1 MPFKL
6 LSCCVKDGDKSSRQE
21 KYEPIKDEE
30 TKKSVAKS
38 GDSPTDGLPSSS
50 TPDSKKETSNTPA
63 AASPGSPDGR
73 ISTAAT
79 PQPVSP
85 KVVSK
90 SLKLQVN
97 SVAQQLLLGEAPSNV
112 ARCTKNVR
120 LNVYGIPGG
129 YSSVF
134 SNVFYSQILPA
145 IEELCGKFDYEVELL
160 DHTCNYDTASC
171 VYYDKNFD
179 YKQLVQCQTFKRG
192 PYRQFNLIV
201 IPTCSFDS
209 HVLAPVFEKQD
220 FSILTQLPLS
230 DETKILL
237 KENFIP
243 VDSFYRLKPGLSL
256 EERKEVISSVHKVL
270 VEEGSNSLKEKYCY
284 STFENIVNH
293 LFTHATD
300 VRDTT
305 CVLYLNNSCGE
316 ASSPSVDSNGG
327 IGSNAKTL
335 ANTIRAQLPT
345 SSFIEMDES
354 TFQSTHGEAIAK
366 VVQKIIESFCSE
378 HERFSYVT
386 NSLPQYLHNELLTH
400 NRHMRTVSNYATKLK
415 HCIALPDMDS
425 SDIFKHQVVL
435 IHSEN
440 NLLRNFLF
448 ARHLRDSSVE
458 TSPESCP
465 ETDNEGNASSAV
477 KLFRFLN
484 LTPGSFS
491 LDSLLYSLKE
501 QLCFMSGTHPSQT
514 SSLDLVQLTDAL
526 IQQTDQHLIIALDGI
541 NEFDWLPSRGEIHE
555 RVHFLL
561 SSHDPCNFDPALH
574 NSKVLKL
581 ESSFNLEVAILKER
595 FIGILPSNL
604 KSEKVTIDSIV
615 ETLNEKFDESVRVAL
630 KHMSMFPLTF
640 TQSDLRH
647 SLSLEDKIGH
657 SVSLEALEI
666 LLSPLVFKIYS
677 TNSVAFCMLPCSL
690 SERFK
695 EPEASTTEILASF
708 TSTSSAKILQMSL
721 ALHKSSL
728 SLAES
733 ENCLLSVKQF
743 PKVLGLL
750 QHESEELKCDE
761 NTLTA
766 FGNLLELI
774 SPSLYLKY
782 LESQEK
788 GSHDEDYQMFY
799 DAVKTSSYPLSLAAS
814 ATCKSAF
821 FRFFKPKVE
830 GGAITSESHPFC
842 WHVYK
847 FLSECGSVPEIS
859 THLESESD
867 TMRPRK
873 MKLIT
878 WLNAEGSQD
887 FIVVLSQNSV
897 AGNAADTSVPR
908 GRIDVVR
915 VADMKVMR
923 KIDMDKIPVEIQFID
938 VTNCVVNSER
948 TLRTIDLDD
957 GTLKV
962 QLNSQLNVEYP
973 CYGIQGPDQVVC
985 MSRNKMYVN
994 GVMLSTNTTN
1004 FSFKVG
1010 EDRFLNSLIVSP
1022 DGSYCACGDTVQ
1034 KPMPLLIWDLKQQV
1048 LIHDIRIP
1056 DHEFDMK
1063 LAMVSNHYIAV
1074 VVKHIEPELLNFVNV
1089 YEFQSSY
1096 NKYNFHEDAS
1106 ITSLF
1111 LTPDDHH
1118 LILGLADC
1126 SIVIHHL
1133 GSSVAPITITRMHRT
1148 PVDLMQCNVNSSV
1161 FLTCS
1166 ISHKF
1171 SDRTINLFTV
1181 SSGELLGTLT
1191 PETHFTC
1198 VAIAPVGFCFL
1209 YGTNESSAL
1218 IKVSFSCDQ
1227 HEKQLDTCK
1236 VLPSQSAQ
1244 FGKEE
1249 NEGKH
1254 SSIQRS
1260 KPK

>member
-6 LSCCVKDGDKSSRQE
+6 LPCCVKDREKGSNEDKYVPM
-21 KYEPIKDEE
+21 KEE
-30 TKKSVAKS
+30 ESKKLVTQSA
-38 GDSPTDGLPSSS
+38 DSPTDGLPSSS
-50 TPDSKKETSNTPA
+50 TPDFKKEAPNSPA
-63 AASPGSPDGR
+63 TTSPGSPDGR
-73 ISTAAT
+73 ISCT
-79 PQPVSP
+79 PSP
-85 KVVSK
+85 KPAEKVLSK
-90 SLKLQVN
+90 TLKLHVN
-97 SVAQQLLLGEAPSNV
+97 PVAQQLLLGEAPSNV

-120 LNVYGIPGG
+120 LNVYGIPG
-129 YSSVF
+129 YSVF
-134 SNVFYSQILPA
+134 SNVFYSQILPT

-220 FSILTQLPLS
+220 FSVLTQLPLS

-237 KENFIP
+237 EENFIP

-270 VEEGSNSLKEKYCY
+270 IEEGSSSLKERYCY

-305 CVLYLNNSCGE
+305 CVLYLNNSCGD
-316 ASSPSVDSNGG
+316 ASPSVD
-327 IGSNAKTL
+327 SNAKTL

-354 TFQSTHGEAIAK
+354 TFQSTHGEAISK

-378 HERFSYVT
+378 HERYSYVI

-400 NRHMRTVSNYATKLK
+400 NRHMRTISNCATKLK
-415 HCIALPDMDS
+415 ECVAVPDMS
-425 SDIFKHQVVL
+425 CSDILKYQVV
-435 IHSEN
+435 IIQTEN
-440 NLLRNFLF
+440 SLFRNILF
-448 ARHLRDSSVE
+448 ARHLRESSTELVSGIE
-458 TSPESCP
+458 DGDPS
-465 ETDNEGNASSAV
+465 V
-477 KLFRFLN
+477 LKLFRFLN

-491 LDSLLYSLKE
+491 LDLLLNSMKE

-526 IQQTDQHLIIALDGI
+526 VQQTDQHLIIALDGI
-541 NEFDWLPSRGEIHE
+541 NEFDWLPPKDKIHE
-555 RVHFLL
+555 RVHFLF
-561 SSHDPCNFDPALH
+561 SSSLEPCNFDPALH
-574 NSKVLKL
+574 NSKVMKL
-581 ESSFNLEVAILKER
+581 ESSLNLEVAILKER
-595 FIGILPSNL
+595 FMGILPRNL
-604 KSEKVTIDSIV
+604 KSEVSIDSIV
-615 ETLNEKFDESVRVAL
+615 ETLNEKFDKSVRVAL
-630 KHMSMFPLTF
+630 KHMSVFPLTL

-647 SLSLEDKIGH
+647 CLSLEDKIGH

-690 SERFK
+690 SERFR
-695 EPEASTTEILASF
+695 EEDATTTDILASF
-708 TSTSSAKILQMSL
+708 TSTSSAKILQLSL

-733 ENCLLSVKQF
+733 ENALLSVKQF
-743 PKVLGLL
+743 PNVLGLL
-750 QHESEELKCDE
+750 QNETKELECDE
-761 NTLTA
+761 KTLIA
-766 FGNLLELI
+766 FGNLLELV
-774 SPSLYLKY
+774 SPSIYLKY

-788 GSHDEDYQMFY
+788 GPHDEDYQMFY
-799 DAVKTSSYPLSLAAS
+799 DAVKFSSYPLSLAAS

-830 GGAITSESHPFC
+830 GGLITSEAHPFC

-847 FLSECGSVPEIS
+847 FLCECGSVPELS
-859 THLESESD
+859 THLEDNSD
-867 TMRPRK
+867 TMRPRR

-887 FIVVLSQNSV
+887 FIVVLSQNSITS
-897 AGNAADTSVPR
+897 DTTVPR
-908 GRIDVVR
+908 GRITVVR
-915 VADMKVMR
+915 VADMQVMR
-923 KIDMDKIPVEIQFID
+923 KIDMDKIPVEVQFID
-938 VTNCVVNSER
+938 LTNCVVNSER

-1074 VVKHIEPELLNFVNV
+1074 VVKHIETELLNFVNV

-1198 VAIAPVGFCFL
+1198 VEIAPVGFCFL

-1227 HEKQLDTCK
+1227 HEKQLKTCK
-1236 VLPSQSAQ
+1236 VLPSQGAQ
-1244 FGKEE
+1244 YGKEE
-1249 NEGKH
+1249 NLGKH

>member
-6 LSCCVKDGDKSSRQE
+6 LPCCVKDKEKGRSED
-21 KYEPIKDEE
+21 KYEPLNEE
-30 TKKSVAKS
+30 PKKVLSQP
-38 GDSPTDGLPSSS
+38 GDSATDAGQSSS
-50 TPDSKKETSNTPA
+50 TPGSKREISSTPA
-63 AASPGSPDGR
+63 TVATGSPDGR
-73 ISTAAT
+73 VSNV
-79 PQPVSP
+79 PSP
-85 KVVSK
+85 KLEQVTAK
-90 SLKLQVN
+90 SLQLHVN
-97 SVAQQLLLGEAPSNV
+97 AVAQQLLLGEAPSNV
-112 ARCTKNVR
+112 SRCTRNVK
-120 LNVYGIPGG
+120 LNVYGIPG
-129 YSSVF
+129 YSVFSSVF
-134 SNVFYSQILPA
+134 YSKILPA

-192 PYRQFNLIV
+192 PYRHFNLIV

-220 FSILTQLPLS
+220 FSFLTQLPLS

-237 KENFIP
+237 EENF
-243 VDSFYRLKPGLSL
+243 VEVNSFYRLKPGLSL
-256 EERKEVISSVHKVL
+256 EERKEVISSVNKVL
-270 VEEGSNSLKEKYCY
+270 IEEGSISLKEKYCY

-293 LFTHATD
+293 LLTHATD

-305 CVLYLNNSCGE
+305 CVLYLNNHSGD
-316 ASSPSVDSNGG
+316 ASSSPSVEAANGG
-327 IGSNAKTL
+327 ASNAKTL

-345 SSFIEMDES
+345 SSFVEMDEA
-354 TFQSTHGEAIAK
+354 TFQSTQGEAISK

-400 NRHMRTVSNYATKLK
+400 NRHLRTMSNYATKLNE
-415 HCIALPDMDS
+415 CIALSDCNS
-425 SDIFKHQVVL
+425 SEILKYQIVL
-435 IHSEN
+435 IETKN
-440 NLLRNFLF
+440 NLFRNILF
-448 ARHLRDSSVE
+448 VRELLVCSGDNNEESADGEDTKVAALSSNVL
-458 TSPESCP
+458 
-465 ETDNEGNASSAV
+465 
-477 KLFRFLN
+477 KLFRFVN
-484 LTPGSFS
+484 LTPSSFS
-491 LDSLLYSLKE
+491 LDSLLFSLKE

-526 IQQTDQHLIIALDGI
+526 LNQTDQHLIIALDGI
-541 NEFDWLPSRGEIHE
+541 NEFDWLPPRDKINE
-555 RVHFLL
+555 RIHFLL
-561 SSHDPCNFDPALH
+561 SSSEECCKFDPALH
-574 NSKVLKL
+574 NSKVIKL
-581 ESSFNLEVAILKER
+581 ESTYNLEVAILKER
-595 FIGILPSNL
+595 FVGILPRNL

-615 ETLNEKFDESVRVAL
+615 ETLNEKFDKSVCVAL
-630 KHMSMFPLTF
+630 KHMSVFPLTF

-647 SLSLEDKIGH
+647 CLSLEDRIGH
-657 SVSLEALEI
+657 SMSLEALEI

-677 TNSVAFCMLPCSL
+677 STSVAFCMLPCSL
-690 SERFK
+690 SEKFR
-695 EPEASTTEILASF
+695 EPDCSTTDVLANL
-708 TSTSSAKILQMSL
+708 TSSSAAKILQLSL

-728 SLAES
+728 SLGET
-733 ENCLLSVKQF
+733 ENSLLSVKKF
-743 PKVLGLL
+743 PKVLGLV
-750 QHESEELKCDE
+750 QPETESVDE
-761 NTLTA
+761 SSCNENVLTA
-766 FGNLLELI
+766 FGDLLELI

-782 LESQEK
+782 LESQEA
-788 GSHDEDYQMFY
+788 GPHAEDYQMFY
-799 DAVKTSSYPLSLAAS
+799 DAVETSTYSLSLAAS

-821 FRFFKPKVE
+821 FRFFKSKVE
-830 GGAITSESHPFC
+830 EASMNSESHPFC
-842 WHVYK
+842 WNIYE
-847 FLSECGSVPEIS
+847 FLSQCGSVPEIS
-859 THLESESD
+859 THFENESD

-878 WLNAEGSQD
+878 WLNAEGSED
-887 FIVVLSQNSV
+887 FIVVLLQNSV
-897 AGNAADTSVPR
+897 AGNAGGEMSVPR
-908 GRIDVVR
+908 GRIDVIR
-915 VADMKVMR
+915 VADMQAMR

-938 VTNCVVNSER
+938 LTNCIVNSER

-973 CYGIQGPDQVVC
+973 CYGIQGPDQVVF

-994 GVMLSTNTTN
+994 GVMLSTNTPS

-1034 KPMPLLIWDLKQQV
+1034 KPMPLLIWDLKQKV

-1056 DHEFDMK
+1056 DHEFDMN

-1118 LILGLADC
+1118 LILALADC

-1148 PVDLMQCNVNSSV
+1148 PVDFMRCNINSSV
-1161 FLTCS
+1161 FLTCT

-1181 SSGELLGTLT
+1181 SHGDLLGTFT

-1198 VAIAPVGFCFL
+1198 VEISPVGHCFL
-1209 YGTNESSAL
+1209 YGTNDSSAL

-1227 HEKQLDTCK
+1227 LKDKE
-1236 VLPSQSAQ
+1236 PSQTAQ
-1244 FGKEE
+1244 FGNAE
-1249 NEGKH
+1249 NQGRL